1 MPVFIFHLFGET
13 RIFKRS
19 FSIILPI
26 VLFVLL
32 PFSCSKGPFSE
43 NEKRILRYQN
53 ERQLSLLLKEALP
66 LPSPRDRFRLCLAI
80 GNSQDTTL
88 VSALA
93 TFLADESAVVRSA
106 ATFAAGLLPCRQSQ
120 EMLRR
125 QLEQAEDPDIVRQT
139 VLALGR
145 IGNPHHLQAVRKR
158 LHNEADRTTL
168 CTSAVHWFQ
177 RGVFDDSLLHICY
190 QTLLSPNQ
198 TARQAAAVALQ
209 RIRDTDNIKP
219 YVNLLLTAGNSPD
232 TAVRIT
238 AARLLKNV
246 QFRGK
251 SEIYRH
257 FLGDTDWR
265 VRYEAVQALPSLE
278 NAETLW
284 TALLDDSSAHVVAAA
299 QQNPPPRLI
308 LSNRIISKILRNI
321 DSPHRSVR
329 GSAITFIYSR
339 EDSPLQKIQDSLAVE
354 TAFLPDMIAGFRS
367 RPPSQKIYQT
377 VLPLIDHHQK
387 SVATT
392 AYGFLVGQLDSLLK
406 NQLILNSTGE
416 QLIISGLTSAD
427 PVKIFL
433 SAQYISSTS
442 PDSIFL
448 PHLYN
453 CLENRNRYR
462 YTESLV
468 VVIRAIESI
477 HPPDATEILFPL
489 LHCRNRALRQE
500 AGRVLRESYNLIFSS
515 SNIYYDA
522 NLYRNL
528 SKLQKYGIDPMVKIT
543 TNRGVI
549 VIRCDGFYAP
559 YTVDAFLH
567 RIESGFYDGLL
578 FHRVIP
584 NFVAQSGDPRGD
596 GWGGPA
602 YYLRTERSPLRFEP
616 GTVGMANAGADTE
629 GSQFFITTSAQY
641 HLDANYTLFG
651 TVIQGLSVAERIERG
666 DEIISVTITPAS
678 DYFGNDKPDRKA
690 D

>member
-1 MPVFIFHLFGET
+1 M
-13 RIFKRS
+13 
-19 FSIILPI
+19 
-26 VLFVLL
+26 LL
-32 PFSCSKGPFSE
+32 CSCSKSPFAES
-43 NEKRILRYQN
+43 EKRILRYQN
-53 ERQLSLLLKEALP
+53 ERQLSLFLKKAP
-66 LPSPRDRFRLCLAI
+66 LPPNPRDRFRLCLAI
-80 GNSQDTTL
+80 GNSQDTSL
-88 VSALA
+88 VSALEA
-93 TFLADESAVVRSA
+93 LLADESTAVRSA

-120 EMLRR
+120 ELLRR
-125 QLEQAEDPDIVRQT
+125 QLEQVDDPEITRQT

-145 IGNPHHLQAVRKR
+145 IGNLHHLQAVRKR
-158 LHNEADRTTL
+158 LHSEPDRATL
-168 CTSAVHWFQ
+168 CISAVHWFQ

-209 RIRDTDNIKP
+209 RIKEENDILTYTNI
-219 YVNLLLTAGNSPD
+219 LLAAGESPD
-232 TAVRIT
+232 PAVRIT

-257 FLGDTDWR
+257 FLSDTDWR
-265 VRYEAVQALPSLE
+265 VRYEAVQALPSVE
-278 NAETLW
+278 NADTLW
-284 TALLDDSSAHVVAAA
+284 TDLLSDSSAHVVAAA
-299 QQNPPPRLI
+299 QQNPPHQLVLNNGI
-308 LSNRIISKILRNI
+308 LSKILRNSG
-321 DSPHRSVR
+321 SPHNSVR
-329 GSAITFIYSR
+329 GSAITFLYSR
-339 EDSPLQKIQDSLAVE
+339 EDSLLHKIQDTLAVE
-354 TAFLPDMIAGFRS
+354 TAFLPDMIAGFCS

-377 VLPLIDHHQK
+377 VLPLIDHYQK
-387 SVATT
+387 SVATP
-392 AYGFLVGQLDSLLK
+392 AYRFLIGQLDSLLK
-406 NQLILNSTGE
+406 NQLISNSMGDP
-416 QLIISGLTSAD
+416 LIISGLTSAD

-433 SAQYISSTS
+433 AAQYISSTN

-468 VVIRAIESI
+468 AVIRAIETI

-489 LHCRNRALRQE
+489 LHCKNRALRQE
-500 AGRVLRESYNLIFSS
+500 ADRVLRESYHLVFPP
-515 SNIYYDA
+515 SNTYYDA
-522 NLYRNL
+522 NLYRSL
-528 SKLQKYGIDPMVKIT
+528 SKLQKHGLTPVVKLT
-543 TNRGVI
+543 TSRGAI
-549 VIRCDGFYAP
+549 FIRCDGFYAP
-559 YTVDAFLH
+559 YTVDAFLR

-584 NFVAQSGDPRGD
+584 NFVIQSGDPRGD

-616 GTVGMANAGADTE
+616 GAVGMANAGADTE

-651 TVIQGLSVAERIERG
+651 TVVEGLPVAEIIEKG
-666 DEIISVTITPAS
+666 DRLISASIISSS
-678 DYFGNDKPDRKA
+678 DYLGGNKTDRKA